1 MRNEEVRRVTHVTME
16 VGNTTSPPPRDIIK
30 KHKLMRGKDS
40 HHGGGGLRNSQR
52 FLEAL

>member
-1 MRNEEVRRVTHVTME
+1 MRNEKVRRVTHVTME
-16 VGNTTSPPPRDIIK
+16 IRNTISHPEDIDK
-30 KHKLMRGKDS
+30 KHKLMRGKES